1 MLVGI
6 GAAIGMDVMKIVI
19 GREFR
24 AVVVVV
30 EGGVIEWNLVGMV
43 EEEEDEVVGAEHDLV
58 IGTRV
63 VVLVGERNLHQQHLL
78 RL

>member
-6 GAAIGMDVMKIVI
+6 VAEIGMDVMRIVI
-19 GREFR
+19 GREFQ
-24 AVVVVV
+24 AVEVV
-30 EGGVIEWNLVGMV
+30 GGVIEWNLVGMV
-43 EEEEDEVVGAEHDLV
+43 GEEEEDEVVEGGHDLV

-63 VVLVGERNLHQQHLL
+63 VVGGERSLHQQLL